1 MQTFTLAF
9 AGTPEFAVPA
19 LDALAASRHRV
30 AGVYTQPDR
39 RAGRGRELTPSPVK
53 RRALELRLPVF
64 QPEQLRDETA
74 REQLGSLNVDALVV
88 VAYGLILPEALL
100 GVPRLGCFNIHASL
114 LPRWRGAAPI
124 QRALLAGDEVTGVT
138 IMRMEKGLDT
148 GPMILAQEIPI
159 GAHDTSASLQARL
172 AVLGARLMLETLE
185 RLARGAAIE
194 SPQPAQG
201 VTHAAK
207 ITKAEA
213 EVDWSLPA
221 AHIDR
226 QIRAF
231 DPWPVAQTRSRGETL
246 RLWEGRVLDPTAV
259 VAEPGRVIAHTAGGI
274 DVACGQGSLR
284 LTQVQWPGRKRS
296 AAGEVLHARSLA
308 GERLGRP

>member
-64 QPEQLRDETA
+64 QPEQLRELSA

-114 LPRWRGAAPI
+114 LPRWLGAAPI
-124 QRALLAGDEVTGVT
+124 QRVLLAGDEVTGVT
-138 IMRMEKGLDT
+138 IMRMEKGLAT

-159 GAHDTSASLQARL
+159 GTHDTSASLQARL
-172 AVLGARLMLETLE
+172 AALGARLMLETLE
-185 RLARGAAIE
+185 LLARGAAIE

-226 QIRAF
+226 
-231 DPWPVAQTRSRGETL
+231 
-246 RLWEGRVLDPTAV
+246 
-259 VAEPGRVIAHTAGGI
+259 
-274 DVACGQGSLR
+274 
-284 LTQVQWPGRKRS
+284 
-296 AAGEVLHARSLA
+296 
-308 GERLGRP
+308 